1 MPVRNPKIKGVI
13 FDLDGTLIDTLETY
27 TRAFNQGIAGFNLA
41 SVSKETLATF
51 LNRALPLDKILVELF
66 PIPFEKKAIRLEC
79 LGEIQKAYT
88 ALEKENVILKP
99 GVEEILPKLREMGL
113 KIGIVTA
120 RTTSGETKWRE
131 LRRLGIN
138 HFIDAMVTG
147 AEAERKPATGSLME
161 CIRQLGL
168 SPAECI
174 SVGDSRTDII
184 TGKAAGVITI
194 ALPTGVAT
202 REDLCQ
208 ENPAAIID
216 NLTELT
222 RYVSELSS
230 GAN

>member
-1 MPVRNPKIKGVI
+1 MPAQNPKIKGVI

-41 SVSKETLATF
+41 PISKETLATF
-51 LNRALPLDKILVELF
+51 LNRALPLEKILLELF
-66 PIPFEKKAIRLEC
+66 PIPFEEKEVRLVC

-88 ALEKENVILKP
+88 ALEKENVLLKP
-99 GVEEILPKLREMGL
+99 GVKEILPKLREMGL

-120 RTTSGETKWRE
+120 RMTSGEIKWRE

-168 SPAECI
+168 FPAECV
-174 SVGDSRTDII
+174 SVGDSRADII

-208 ENPAAIID
+208 ENPEAIID

-222 RYVSELSS
+222 RYISELSS
-230 GAN
+230 EAN